1 MTNKEA
7 AKDLRAL
14 RERKNIGHYATLS
27 IAIKVLERDPNAV
40 VKVAPKPTVK
50 KAEPKKACKCACK
63 CAKPQ
68 AKKGR
73 K

>member
-40 VKVAPKPTVK
+40 VKVAPKPTIK
-50 KAEPKKACKCACK
+50 KAEPKKPCK
-63 CAKPQ
+63 CAKPK
-68 AKKGR
+68 AKVK
-73 K
+73 KVKK